1 MKSALYKSNFRFN
14 ALDASKLVQLDSSS
28 RYSNSILQLQRDGI
42 TSSAFAM
49 MEVHTPRID
58 PPPRKSPTAYKHSE
72 SIALRYQLGSA
83 GNEVITH
90 VLPRRSILL
99 DTGAQASSTGFD
111 GIPGTQR
118 RPDGTLGRPLQLV
131 GGVGRP
137 ARVQAIQCVRV
148 RDPESGFVFDIPDD
162 CKAPDWSTAVIS
174 AGALASRGVRIG
186 LDGDPRLVFPSGHV
200 VKLHKRR
207 HLYLLDLENVSL
219 TGATPTASRATM
231 VAAKTLEE
239 PLIEVFE
246 PFAGIG
252 TFSRALRKHGA
263 KIIAL
268 LEHSEPPRRYL
279 RAEFPG
285 TLLLGEYRMRE
296 WTTQVNWTK
305 GAIRLMVTGA
315 ICTPFAPNGKMLGL
329 EDHRN
334 AEVFGVVALA
344 HACRPHVIV
353 LDGGLPKGAATFDS
367 AKFRSVLGMLMYI
380 ATRTRPD
387 LLFSVGV
394 LATVSAPSAS
404 CPEAPCPGHR
414 AALQRSLR
422 YLVGTTDLGLLFQR
436 LNNSEIR
443 LEAWCDAS
451 HGREI
456 HHTASGYCK
465 SRSGGF
471 ITLNMAVV
479 SAFSA
484 VQGATALSTFE
495 AELYALVQVIRQI
508 LALRHLITFL
518 IGVTLPP
525 TVVHC
530 DNNSVLLQLKRRD
543 LSARSR
549 HIRVHL
555 GFIFDALEANEID
568 AQFVRSGEN
577 PANAMTAAED
587 RDRFA
592 RSVDVMTG
600 RPPEGPARDVRPS
613 ERAA

>member
-1 MKSALYKSNFRFN
+1 MLAKPTRKYAIR
-14 ALDASKLVQLDSSS
+14 
-28 RYSNSILQLQRDGI
+28 
-42 TSSAFAM
+42 
-49 MEVHTPRID
+49 TPRGWNNFCTRAGRDCRPLAAGEVWLVLKNLYGSVDAAKVWFEHISDIFITKLDFVQCHID
-58 PPPRKSPTAYKHSE
+58 RCCFRLVEADSVC
-72 SIALRYQLGSA
+72 I
-83 GNEVITH
+83 
-90 VLPRRSILL
+90 ILL
-99 DTGAQASSTGFD
+99 YVDDILMMGNRELCHRVKTTLKTLVPITDSGTNYLGMEIDHDAEAGRVRV
-111 GIPGTQR
+111 TQR
-118 RPDGTLGRPLQLV
+118 GYSEKILERLEMSDAKPVKTPL
-131 GGVGRP
+131 P
-137 ARVQAIQCVRV
+137 T
-148 RDPESGFVFDIPDD
+148 DF
-162 CKAPDWSTAVIS
+162 
-174 AGALASRGVRIG
+174 
-186 LDGDPRLVFPSGHV
+186 
-200 VKLHKRR
+200 
-207 HLYLLDLENVSL
+207 
-219 TGATPTASRATM
+219 TAS
-231 VAAKTLEE
+231 VQ
-239 PLIEVFE
+239 
-246 PFAGIG
+246 
-252 TFSRALRKHGA
+252 
-263 KIIAL
+263 
-268 LEHSEPPRRYL
+268 EPPS
-279 RAEFPG
+279 
-285 TLLLGEYRMRE
+285 
-296 WTTQVNWTK
+296 
-305 GAIRLMVTGA
+305 
-315 ICTPFAPNGKMLGL
+315 
-329 EDHRN
+329 
-334 AEVFGVVALA
+334 
-344 HACRPHVIV
+344 
-353 LDGGLPKGAATFDS
+353 GGLPKGAATFDS
-367 AKFRSVLGMLMYI
+367 AKFRSILGMLMYI

>member
-1 MKSALYKSNFRFN
+1 MMGNQELCHRVKTTLKTLVPVTDSGTNYLGMEIDH
-14 ALDASKLVQLDSSS
+14 DA
-28 RYSNSILQLQRDGI
+28 
-42 TSSAFAM
+42 
-49 MEVHTPRID
+49 E
-58 PPPRKSPTAYKHSE
+58 
-72 SIALRYQLGSA
+72 A
-83 GNEVITH
+83 GRVR
-90 VLPRRSILL
+90 V
-99 DTGAQASSTGFD
+99 
-111 GIPGTQR
+111 TQR
-118 RPDGTLGRPLQLV
+118 GYSEKILERLEMSDAKPVKTPL
-131 GGVGRP
+131 P
-137 ARVQAIQCVRV
+137 T
-148 RDPESGFVFDIPDD
+148 DF
-162 CKAPDWSTAVIS
+162 
-174 AGALASRGVRIG
+174 
-186 LDGDPRLVFPSGHV
+186 
-200 VKLHKRR
+200 
-207 HLYLLDLENVSL
+207 
-219 TGATPTASRATM
+219 TAS
-231 VAAKTLEE
+231 V
-239 PLIEVFE
+239 IE
-246 PFAGIG
+246 
-252 TFSRALRKHGA
+252 
-263 KIIAL
+263 
-268 LEHSEPPRRYL
+268 
-279 RAEFPG
+279 
-285 TLLLGEYRMRE
+285 
-296 WTTQVNWTK
+296 
-305 GAIRLMVTGA
+305 
-315 ICTPFAPNGKMLGL
+315 APS
-329 EDHRN
+329 
-334 AEVFGVVALA
+334 
-344 HACRPHVIV
+344 
-353 LDGGLPKGAATFDS
+353 GGLPKGAAAFDS
-367 AKFRSVLGMLMYI
+367 AKFRSTLGMLMYI

-436 LNNSEIR
+436 LDNSEIR

-495 AELYALVQVIRQI
+495 AELYALVQVIRQV